1 MSERAASML
10 EIKSVRVPTGHYDV
24 AILGGGLAGLS
35 LANQLMLARPQTR
48 VLVTDKR
55 PEPAPESA
63 FKVGESSVEVGAYYY
78 RNKVGMADHLDEKHI
93 RKLGLRFFL
102 SGGDNSD
109 ITRRVEFSTPPT
121 PSQSRVRQRVFTH
134 QIDRGV
140 FENELYD
147 RAIARGADAH
157 RGWRVEDV
165 ELLPAEAHKVMLSNE
180 GGATRTV
187 TAHWVVDATGRFN
200 LLRRKLGLQ
209 KETPHNVNAVWF
221 RLKGGMDY
229 EDWTD
234 DEEWKAQGWEPGVRK
249 DATSHLVGEGYWV
262 WMIRL
267 KPGPIS
273 IGLVVDPRFHPF
285 DDINE
290 FPKLLEWFKQHEPQ
304 MYKALENRLDEVQD
318 FLVVENFSYAS
329 TKYFST
335 DRWTLAGEAAC
346 FIDPLYSPGSD
357 FIAYLNSFAGDLIC
371 RDLDGEDI
379 EERLDFY
386 EFFFGQLFEPGLW
399 LYTDQYACFRNPQV
413 MMCKF
418 LNDNIAYFSTLAF
431 LFLHDK
437 MTQLEDLGDVVEVF
451 DTFVPLLQRVQQLF
465 RDWNAID
472 YRKFESDG
480 FGGVQSTKFQP
491 FLDAYHDLGEDFDID
506 TMVERAKQKVE
517 VLQALAVWYFH
528 IAAKHLP
535 EPPDP
540 ARPINPQ
547 VISLDTAK
555 WDEEGLFPDDGSG
568 MTLADALELIPGI
581 EEFNLETR
589 GARLVEDVP
598 VTT

>member
-1 MSERAASML
+1 MSERSASMP
-10 EIKSVRVPTGHYDV
+10 EIKAVRVPHGHYDV

-55 PEPAPESA
+55 AEPCPESA

-78 RNKVGMADHLDEKHI
+78 RNKVGMADHLTDKHI

-102 SGGDNSD
+102 PAGDNSD

-121 PSQSRVRQRVFTH
+121 RSESRVRQRVFTH

-147 RAIARGADAH
+147 RALERGADAH

-165 ELLPAEAHKVMLSNE
+165 ELHPEDAHEVALSHE
-180 GGATRTV
+180 GATTTV
-187 TAHWVVDATGRFN
+187 TARWVVDATGRFN

-209 KETPHNVNAVWF
+209 KETAHNINAVWF
-221 RLKGGMDY
+221 RLKGGMNY

-249 DATSHLVGEGYWV
+249 DATSHLIGEGYWV

-273 IGLVVDPRFHPF
+273 IGLVADPRYHPF

-290 FPKLLEWFKQHEPQ
+290 FSKLFAWLQQHEPQ
-304 MYKALENRLDEVQD
+304 LAKAIEHRLDEVQD

-329 TKYFST
+329 TTYFSM

-371 RDLDGEDI
+371 RDLDGEDV

-386 EFFFGQLFEPGLW
+386 EFFFNQLFEPGLW
-399 LYTDQYACFRNPQV
+399 LYTDMYRCFRNPQV

-437 MTQLEDLGDVVEVF
+437 MTQLEDLGDVVDVF
-451 DTFVPLLQRVQQLF
+451 DTFVPLLQRVQELF
-465 RDWNAID
+465 KEWDKID
-472 YRKFESDG
+472 YRRFEG
-480 FGGVQSTKFQP
+480 VGVQSTSFQP
-491 FLDAYHDLGEDFDID
+491 FLDAYHDLGEDFDLD
-506 TMVERAKQKVE
+506 TMVDRAKQKVR
-517 VLQALAVWYFH
+517 VLQALAVWYWYM
-528 IAAKHLP
+528 AAKHLP
-535 EPPDP
+535 EPPDFS
-540 ARPINPQ
+540 RRIDPQ
-547 VISLDTAK
+547 VISLDPAR
-555 WDEEGLFPDDGSG
+555 WEEEGLFVEAGENG
-568 MTLADALELIPGI
+568 MTVAEALELIPGI
-581 EEFNLETR
+581 EEFDLEAR
-589 GARLVEDVP
+589 GARLVEDVS